1 MAITNVIYDSINGFL
16 LNRVEDIGFIII
28 SLIYI
33 FFWKYIFLFLERI
46 FRGLTFSF
54 FENKSALLGIIKTI
68 DSFVIFVLSVI
79 FVIPLIRIILQKY
92 ITPLLNTKYLT
103 IIVLVFFILAYLY
116 FYLVYSRH
124 HLGKT

>member
-1 MAITNVIYDSINGFL
+1 MDITNVIYDSINGFL